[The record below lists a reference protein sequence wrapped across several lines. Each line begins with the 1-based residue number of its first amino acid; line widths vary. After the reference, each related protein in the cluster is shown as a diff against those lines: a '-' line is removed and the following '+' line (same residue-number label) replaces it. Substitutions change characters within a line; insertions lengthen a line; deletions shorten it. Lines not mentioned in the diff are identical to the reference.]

1 MERRRPPALAVFQTD
16 SNAAALVKQ
25 TDYDA
30 GNQSQRVAR
39 ERNYASTIA
48 GTVVGDACASNV
60 PSGETVRMRTAMEER
75 GLESTRG
82 VRGASASAS
91 ALEEHDCAKSAARAR
106 VERALGGSF
115 DYRGIVSRA
124 VDGLEATGTRV
135 ETPARADDGWRAYDD
150 ESQRT
155 YALEIRGEI
164 SRRITAMEEE
174 RYACVS
180 RARSRE
186 SPKGEDGA
194 RRSSMAPIRGGGV
207 AGGENHGAS
216 RAGILKTSV
225 AFGTTVRV

>member
-124 VDGLEATGTRV
+124 VDGLETTGTRV

>member
-16 SNAAALVKQ
+16 SNAALVKQ
-25 TDYDA
+25 TDYNADT
-30 GNQSQRVAR
+30 QRRRVAR
-39 ERNYASTIA
+39 ERDYASTIA
-48 GTVVGDACASNV
+48 GNVVGDACASNV

-82 VRGASASAS
+82 VRGASASAAS

-135 ETPARADDGWRAYDD
+135 ETPARAGDGWRAYDD

-174 RYACVS
+174 RYACMS

-194 RRSSMAPIRGGGV
+194 WRSSMARSRGGVVGV
-207 AGGENHGAS
+207 ENRGAS

>member
-16 SNAAALVKQ
+16 SNATLVKQ
-25 TDYDA
+25 TDYDV
-30 GNQSQRVAR
+30 GNQRQRVAR
-39 ERNYASTIA
+39 EREYASTIA
-48 GTVVGDACASNV
+48 GDVVGDACTSNV

-82 VRGASASAS
+82 VRGASAAAA

-135 ETPARADDGWRAYDD
+135 ETPARAVDGWRAYDD

-186 SPKGEDGA
+186 SSKGEDAA
-194 RRSSMAPIRGGGV
+194 RGPLMARSRGGGV
-207 AGGENHGAS
+207 VGVENRGAS
-216 RAGILKTSV
+216 RAGLLKTSV

>member
-1 MERRRPPALAVFQTD
+1 MERRRPPALSVFQTD
-16 SNAAALVKQ
+16 SNATAVKQ
-25 TDYDA
+25 THYDYGA
-30 GNQSQRVAR
+30 ETQRQRLAR
-39 ERNYASTIA
+39 ERDHASAVA
-48 GTVVGDACASNV
+48 GGIVGDAYTSNV
-60 PSGETVRMRTAMEER
+60 PGGELRMRTAMEER
-75 GLESTRG
+75 GLESTR
-82 VRGASASAS
+82 VRASAS

-124 VDGLEATGTRV
+124 VDGLERTGTRV

-180 RARSRE
+180 RSRSRE
-186 SPKGEDGA
+186 SPNGEDGV
-194 RRSSMAPIRGGGV
+194 RRASLVRRRGGRVVGV
-207 AGGENHGAS
+207 ENQGAS
-216 RAGILKTSV
+216 RTGILKTSV

>member
-16 SNAAALVKQ
+16 SNATLVKQ
-25 TDYDA
+25 TDYDV
-30 GNQSQRVAR
+30 GNQRQRVAR
-39 ERNYASTIA
+39 EREYASTIA
-48 GTVVGDACASNV
+48 GDVVGDACTSNV

-82 VRGASASAS
+82 VRGASAAAA

-135 ETPARADDGWRAYDD
+135 ETPTRADDGWRAYDD

-186 SPKGEDGA
+186 SPKGEDAA
-194 RRSSMAPIRGGGV
+194 RGPLMARSRGGGV
-207 AGGENHGAS
+207 VGVENRGAS
-216 RAGILKTSV
+216 RAGLLKTSV

>member
-1 MERRRPPALAVFQTD
+1 MERRRPPALAVFQKD
-16 SNAAALVKQ
+16 SNAALVKQ

-39 ERNYASTIA
+39 ERDYASTIA
-48 GTVVGDACASNV
+48 GNVVGNACASNV
-60 PSGETVRMRTAMEER
+60 PGGETVRMRTAMEER

-82 VRGASASAS
+82 VRGASASA

-115 DYRGIVSRA
+115 DYRGIVSR
-124 VDGLEATGTRV
+124 VLDGLEATGTRV
-135 ETPARADDGWRAYDD
+135 ETPTRADDGWRAYDD

-194 RRSSMAPIRGGGV
+194 RGSSMVRSRGRGV
-207 AGGENHGAS
+207 VGVENRGAS
-216 RAGILKTSV
+216 RVGILKTSV